1 MIEQDKEINPN
12 PEQIDLKRASVD
24 LMNLMV
30 YRLTLEKLL
39 LIHKEQR
46 GAHKTIIT
54 CVTCFLIVCL
64 LPLLFVDIASLLTI
78 SEFSLII
85 VCLSVLFLCIGKGAK
100 EMREIQ
106 ETIETEVKE
115 VNQEIQELIEIEY
128 TR

>member
-46 GAHKTIIT
+46 RAHKTIIT
-54 CVTCFLIVCL
+54 CVTCFLIACL

-78 SEFSLII
+78 GEFSLVVI
-85 VCLSVLFLCIGKGAK
+85 CLSFLFLCIGKGAK
-100 EMREIQ
+100 DMKEIQ

-115 VNQEIQELIEIEY
+115 VKKSKIIAL
-128 TR
+128 